1 MKGLVWGLFGVLA
14 ALWTLF
20 AWLLHALAGAGG
32 AVVTNVTRWLQID
45 LATTQWLA
53 DGMALAGGMAQVLV
67 IIVWL
72 MGMGLILMFA
82 WMGSQAVNNARV
94 LGEELQRDPAVRGTG
109 TVLDGEVVEERVQ
122 PVRRLEP

>member
-1 MKGLVWGLFGVLA
+1 MKGLVWGLFGFLA
-14 ALWTLF
+14 LLWSAF
-20 AWLLHALAGAGG
+20 AWLLYALAGAGG
-32 AVVTNVTRWLQID
+32 AVVTHVTRWLEID

-53 DGMALAGGMAQVLV
+53 DGLALAGGMAQVLV

-82 WMGSQAVNNARV
+82 WMGSQAAAGAQQ

-109 TVLDGEVVEERVQ
+109 TVLDGEVVKEQVQ